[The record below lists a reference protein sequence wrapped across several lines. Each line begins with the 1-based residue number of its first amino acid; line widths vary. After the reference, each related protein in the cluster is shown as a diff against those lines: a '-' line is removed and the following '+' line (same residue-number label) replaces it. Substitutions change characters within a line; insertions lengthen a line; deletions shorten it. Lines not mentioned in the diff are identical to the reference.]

1 MADRLNSEIANAVVE
16 TALIEKIQRLEQ
28 FVVQLRTELQRARE
42 VSVDTM
48 LGQLRLRE
56 AVLLYVGRDAKS
68 FRQQIAG
75 AYGCC
80 CRGNT
85 NPRAARAAPCA
96 GRLSGN

>member
-48 LGQLRLRE
+48 LG
-56 AVLLYVGRDAKS
+56 
-68 FRQQIAG
+68 
-75 AYGCC
+75 
-80 CRGNT
+80 
-85 NPRAARAAPCA
+85 
-96 GRLSGN
+96 